1 MKLETE
7 QLLGTLEV
15 LNEHLY
21 KTFFWDSSIQGEFN
35 IWNLIK
41 FEQLIEPVTP
51 EAAVEKWIQEEQ
63 IHHLLSPYEYPGENP
78 KPDKFLDDAT
88 KLSREKKYQSLLNLL
103 KSNLEHIEAFK
114 FQFPGYDNDYYWLD
128 ETYEGKYPHK
138 DFICG
143 LIGKTFDDDWIAIS
157 PTTPTRHT
165 LPEQIAA
172 SDYQFII
179 NQNIGKNIL
188 NLEINAKKILTELT
202 PLKLAVCYPAGYSYS
217 YIYQLC
223 CAVSQTKESALTQ
236 SLLKSGLLKIDKFQG
251 FLSETNDSHYYE
263 YLPRKREQ
271 ILSRFFK
278 AKFPQT
284 KIYHLALYDIDYTY
298 ILGET
303 PDKDYVGFNLSRD
316 FQYNP

>member
-1 MKLETE
+1 MLRY
-7 QLLGTLEV
+7 V
-15 LNEHLY
+15 
-21 KTFFWDSSIQGEFN
+21 
-35 IWNLIK
+35 
-41 FEQLIEPVTP
+41 
-51 EAAVEKWIQEEQ
+51 
-63 IHHLLSPYEYPGENP
+63 
-78 KPDKFLDDAT
+78 
-88 KLSREKKYQSLLNLL
+88 
-103 KSNLEHIEAFK
+103 
-114 FQFPGYDNDYYWLD
+114 NDYYWLD
-128 ETYEGKYPHK
+128 EYSHK
-138 DFICG
+138 DFVCG
-143 LIGKTFDDDWIAIS
+143 LIGKNFDENWISIS
-157 PTTPTRHT
+157 PTIPTRHT

-172 SDYQFII
+172 SDYQFMIH
-179 NQNIGKNIL
+179 QNIRKNIL

-236 SLLKSGLLKIDKFQG
+236 SLLKSGLLKIYKFQD
-251 FLSETNDSHYYE
+251 FLSETNYSHYYE

-298 ILGET
+298 ILGKT
-303 PDKDYVGFNLSRD
+303 PDKDYVGIKISRD

>member
-21 KTFFWDSSIQGEFN
+21 KTFFWDASTQGEFN
-35 IWNLIK
+35 VWNLIK
-41 FEQLIEPVTP
+41 FEKLVEPVTP
-51 EAAVEKWIQEEQ
+51 EAAIEKWIQEEQ
-63 IHHLLSPYEYPGENP
+63 VHHLLSPHEYPGEEP
-78 KPDKFLDDAT
+78 KPDKFLDGTT
-88 KLSREKKYQSLLNLL
+88 KLSREKKYQFLLNLL

-114 FQFPGYDNDYYWLD
+114 FQFPGYDEDFWWLD
-128 ETYEGKYPHK
+128 ETHEGIYPHK

-143 LIGKTFDDDWIAIS
+143 LIGKTFDNSWISIS
-157 PTTPTRHT
+157 PTIPTRHT
-165 LPEQIAA
+165 LPEEIAA
-172 SDYQFII
+172 SNYQISI
-179 NQNIGKNIL
+179 NQSQEENIL
-188 NLEINAKKILTELT
+188 NLQSQVKQILAELT

-223 CAVSQTKESALTQ
+223 CAVSTTKESAITQ
-236 SLLKSGLLKIDKFQG
+236 SLLKSGLFKINKFQD
-251 FLSETNDSHYYE
+251 FLSETDGSHYYE

-278 AKFPQT
+278 ATFPET

-303 PDKDYVGFNLSRD
+303 PHQDYVGIKISRD
-316 FQYNP
+316 YHYNP